1 MKQTLTLEDIDDY
14 VQALTAF
21 LPTPAQRKMIQEY
34 QSAIEKNPQY
44 QVLIQRKL
52 AIANIPT
59 TFLQKQTISIQEI
72 IENTLQELKV
82 KVQGQIEKTFS
93 VSTYRM
99 SFARGEDVNMNQIG
113 IGYQDHELDL
123 YVHPELLKNYS
134 FILMKDGQEI
144 LPDEIIEEG
153 GEGYIIFDHIDEDDE
168 FEIIIKESA

>member
-21 LPTPAQRKMIQEY
+21 LPTPAQRKLIQEY
-34 QSAIEKNPQY
+34 QYAIEKNPQY

-59 TFLQKQTISIQEI
+59 TFLQNQTISIQEI

-99 SFARGEDVNMNQIG
+99 SFVRGEDVDMNQIFAPVTMERMQNKIARDNLKMLQERMEKREEEAKKKNSSCPRG
-113 IGYQDHELDL
+113 FQKGAC
-123 YVHPELLKNYS
+123 PLLGK
-134 FILMKDGQEI
+134 
-144 LPDEIIEEG
+144 
-153 GEGYIIFDHIDEDDE
+153 
-168 FEIIIKESA
+168 

>member
-1 MKQTLTLEDIDDY
+1 
-14 VQALTAF
+14 
-21 LPTPAQRKMIQEY
+21 MIQEY

-99 SFARGEDVNMNQIG
+99 SFARGEDVDMNQIG
-113 IGYQDHELDL
+113 IGYQDHELD
-123 YVHPELLKNYS
+123 YMFIQNY
-134 FILMKDGQEI
+134 
-144 LPDEIIEEG
+144 
-153 GEGYIIFDHIDEDDE
+153 
-168 FEIIIKESA
+168 

>member
-21 LPTPAQRKMIQEY
+21 LPTPTQRKLIQEY
-34 QSAIEKNPQY
+34 QYAIEKNPQY

-99 SFARGEDVNMNQIG
+99 SFARGEDVDMNQIG